1 MLATVLAAVVAGA
14 LVASGLPVAWVFLA
28 ATGALSLAVVTLAI
42 RGRTFFEP
50 LPLIAAVVA
59 FAFFVRPL
67 QLFLN
72 YTDLLSYYVP
82 TGPRADSLLRLEHQ
96 EISRFVTEKLD
107 EPLQPALTHA
117 IGACLLFLT
126 LVIAGYRLPVGR
138 RLARRLARV
147 GRRDAGVNVRAAI
160 VGCLL
165 IGIAGQ
171 VAILASVGGVSE
183 SANSILDQETL
194 DAGGAILFIVAGFA
208 NVAVLIWAAWR
219 RPATRLERVG
229 FVALLLEVCAFH
241 LIVGS
246 RLRLVAVLFVLA
258 VTMHYLWRRWRPIE
272 LAAGLVAF
280 LVFATAY
287 LGVREAT
294 EDRPFSEALGS
305 APKYLLDPR
314 GLLNDS
320 TEFDLLFVATSLVGD
335 ELPHKHGGWFVDALH
350 SYVPSFID
358 PDKPESADVVF
369 RKAVWGD
376 RYEAGRPVTVI
387 GDFYYDFG
395 FPGIAVGSLLFGILA
410 RGLVG
415 LLTPTGD
422 SRRYRVVLYAIAVM
436 VLLVL
441 LTNTY
446 SIAFGFV
453 LTLGLPFVAGV
464 YLLGRLPDE
473 PVARLARARRAPA
486 VRS

>member
-1 MLATVLAAVVAGA
+1 VVLATILAAVVAGW

-28 ATGALSLAVVTLAI
+28 ATGGLSLAVVALAM
-42 RGRTFFEP
+42 RERTFFEP
-50 LPLIAAVVA
+50 LPLIAGVVA

-67 QLFLN
+67 HLFLN
-72 YTDLLSYYVP
+72 YTDLLSFYPP
-82 TGPRADSLLRLEHQ
+82 TGPRADILLRLEHQ
-96 EISRFVTEKLD
+96 EVSRFVTERLD
-107 EPLQPALTHA
+107 EPLQPALTRA

-126 LVIAGYRLPVGR
+126 MLIAGYHLPVGR
-138 RLARRLARV
+138 SLARRFSRAGRGDARM
-147 GRRDAGVNVRAAI
+147 NVRPAIAA
-160 VGCLL
+160 CLM

-171 VAILASVGGVSE
+171 VAILARVGGVSE

-208 NVAVLIWAAWR
+208 NVALLIWAAWR
-219 RPATRLERVG
+219 RPATRIERVG

-258 VTMHYLWRRWRPIE
+258 VTVHYLWRRWRLSEI
-272 LAAGLVAF
+272 AVGLVAF
-280 LVFATAY
+280 FLFASAY

-305 APKYLLDPR
+305 APKYVVDPR

-320 TEFDLLFVATSLVGD
+320 TEFDLLFIATSLIGD

-358 PDKPESADVVF
+358 PGKPESADVVF

-376 RYEAGRPVTVI
+376 RYEAGRPPTVV

-395 FPGIAVGSLLFGILA
+395 FPGIVVGSLLFGILA
-410 RGLVG
+410 RGLLG

-422 SRRYRVVLYAIAVM
+422 SRRYRVVLYAITVM

-446 SIAFGFV
+446 SIAFGFM
-453 LTLGLPFVAGV
+453 LTLALPFVAGV
-464 YLLGRLPDE
+464 YLLGRLPE
-473 PVARLARARRAPA
+473 RPSTRHARAPA
-486 VRS
+486 GH